1 MNKYFQI
8 LISIILIYASYFIYK
23 ALERGEMFKKVSEI
37 NMENK
42 KCHKIPYKNPI
53 EDFVVLDEHTLIG
66 SSLNV
71 PHLYHKLSYLD
82 DYKFSK

>member
-53 EDFVVLDEHTLIG
+53 
-66 SSLNV
+66 
-71 PHLYHKLSYLD
+71 
-82 DYKFSK
+82 